1 MNKNAELINRLQA
14 DLEDYHAA
22 RARLRE
28 SFEAAYQ
35 AEAWKDMGFAR
46 YPDFPAFVRAEPID
60 GGLGTDIAELMVVM
74 ADNKGLH
81 AELEKHLPAEE
92 FEVVYGGRHRRAR
105 VDVRLTPAAF
115 VAAMDAYFSEGQ
127 KAVIRRAIHS
137 DNLKISA

>member
-1 MNKNAELINRLQA
+1 MNKNVGLINRLQA

-28 SFEAAYQ
+28 SFQAAYQ

-60 GGLGTDIAELMVVM
+60 GGLGTSIAKLMLVMVDDKELYS
-74 ADNKGLH
+74 
-81 AELEKHLPAEE
+81 ELEKHLPASE
-92 FEVVYGGRHRRAR
+92 FEAAYGGRHRRAR

-115 VAAMDAYFSEGQ
+115 VAAMDAYFTEEQ